1 MGPFIL
7 AWLVGEGIII
17 YRSVK
22 VQKAP
27 PGPGQLMFT
36 SGLFVLLALLAESEK
51 ARPLATTLAW
61 GYDIAAYMNLFPN
74 VTTGGAGNKGL
85 GKWPPTFAGNT
96 VIIPDGKT
104 GSNEPTSNEPGTT
117 SASPSAPFPAQ
128 PIPNAPN
135 ASPTP
140 SGNNPGTI
148 QV

>member
-27 PGPGQLMFT
+27 PGPGQLLFT
-36 SGLFVLLALLAESEK
+36 SGLFVLLALLAEAEK

-74 VTTGGAGNKGL
+74 VTTGGAGNAGKGR
-85 GKWPPTFAGNT
+85 WPPTLAGNT
-96 VIIPDGKT
+96 LIIPDGKEGT
-104 GSNEPTSNEPGTT
+104 NQPTSGPANGTGT
-117 SASPSAPFPAQ
+117 ASNPFPAS
-128 PIPNAPN
+128 PIPNAPSA
-135 ASPTP
+135 ASP
-140 SGNNPGTI
+140 PGTI
-148 QV
+148 QA

>member
-1 MGPFIL
+1 MGPFL
-7 AWLVGEGIII
+7 AAWIVGEGIII

-36 SGLFVLLALLAESEK
+36 SGLFVLLALLAESERG
-51 ARPLATTLAW
+51 RPVATALAW

-74 VTTGGAGNKGL
+74 VTTGGAGNKGA
-85 GKWPPTFAGNT
+85 GKWPPTLAGNT

-104 GSNEPTSNEPGTT
+104 GSNEPTSNEPGA
-117 SASPSAPFPAQ
+117 SAASPSAPFPAQ

-140 SGNNPGTI
+140 SSPGVIT
-148 QV
+148 V